1 MPPHDHMSS
10 VANSDID
17 IASRA
22 LILIGAEPITSFSS
36 DTTEALVASNLYED
50 TVRTALCT
58 SRWRFATNQA
68 QLNQLTATP
77 TGRFDVAHQLP
88 QDMLM
93 LHAVTI
99 DDQLIE
105 YTIYG
110 NKLFHNVTATNP
122 VIADYTFRA
131 DEVNFPSYFTLAV
144 EYALAA
150 SFALAIARDDAMGQ
164 MMERI
169 AQQLMQQAK
178 TLDSQQQTTRKLVT
192 SRFITERRS

>member
-1 MPPHDHMSS
+1 MSS

-22 LILIGAEPITSFSS
+22 LILIGAEPITSFTS

-50 TVRTALCT
+50 TVRTALCA

-150 SFALAIARDDAMGQ
+150 SFALAIARDEAMGQ
-164 MMERI
+164 MMERK